1 MRPSRSVDAALSTVR
16 SDKWIAA
23 TTLLSYAMCAI
34 GAVTIV
40 FTLLVTIRSYSP
52 VWMSDQW
59 AFGLELTT
67 NGGHYP
73 LHLLWA
79 QHNEHRIPIL
89 KIFSLADIYFFSGRN
104 LSLYA
109 WNWVTQLI
117 MFGLSIYAIRRL
129 GSLSSWQFR
138 TLVGFVAF
146 CEFNPNQLENFTWGF
161 QSAFFM
167 AFLFS
172 FLAICCLAFYAQRTD
187 QGTAHKRSV
196 LLWLCV
202 AAAFLGECNLA
213 SGLIL
218 WAILPFCVLM
228 LGLSRKLLRPLLFF
242 GILSIGLYLIGYQSP
257 GHHTHPADALR
268 RPFQVLRYI
277 QTYLGASWD
286 NVSRGWGM
294 FLSLLAISF
303 VAGAWLHATFRNQR
317 HERLYVVSLSMAMLC
332 LLAAA
337 MTALGRLNF
346 GYSQAASS
354 RYQTPA
360 MLFWCFGAIA
370 AVTISNDSRRKKFAF
385 VALQIICTA
394 FFVFQAKSYGSIL
407 ATYDATTFNR
417 NVSGLALE
425 AGVDPQKTKNLYPV
439 PGLIDWYGFMQ
450 RNGIIPPPFP
460 EYSHVGAPL
469 RTAYEVASATMCE
482 GFIDGVQPVAGNASA
497 SFSATGWASINSA
510 LTRKSTIILV
520 ANDDRIAG
528 IGITGSPRPD
538 IVSAGLLP
546 ESQLDSGWFGYAKF
560 NPSETAVRAY
570 EELPGKKVC
579 PLSGEVKIPR

>member
-1 MRPSRSVDAALSTVR
+1 MMPSRSVESPLSNVR
-16 SDKWIAA
+16 DGKWFAPI
-23 TTLLSYAMCAI
+23 TLLSYVMCAV
-34 GAVTIV
+34 GAATLLI
-40 FTLLVTIRSYSP
+40 TLLVTIRSYSP

-59 AFGLELTT
+59 AFGLELAT

-109 WNWVTQLI
+109 WNWVMQLT

-129 GSLSSWQFR
+129 GNLSSWQFR
-138 TLVGFVAF
+138 TLVGFLAF

-167 AFLFS
+167 AFFFS
-172 FLAICCLAFYAQRTD
+172 FLAICCLAFYAERVEQRT
-187 QGTAHKRSV
+187 THNRSV

-202 AAAFLGECNLA
+202 AAAFLAECNLA

-228 LGLSRKLLRPLLFF
+228 LGLPRALLRPLLFF
-242 GILSIGLYLIGYQSP
+242 GVLSIGLYLIGYQSP
-257 GHHTHPADALR
+257 GHHTHPSDALR
-268 RPFQVLRYI
+268 RPFQVLKYI

-303 VAGAWLHATFRNQR
+303 VAVAWSYGVLR
-317 HERLYVVSLSMAMLC
+317 HRHRQHLYVVSLSMAMLC

-370 AVTISNDSRRKKFAF
+370 AVTFSSDSPRNRSAF
-385 VALQIICTA
+385 VVLQLTCIA
-394 FFVFQAKSYGSIL
+394 FFVFQARSYASIL
-407 ATYDATTFNR
+407 AAYDATTFNR
-417 NVSGLALE
+417 NVAGLALE
-425 AGVDPQKTKNLYPV
+425 AGTDPQKILNLYPL
-439 PGLIDWYGFMQ
+439 PGPIDWYRFVS
-450 RNGIIPPPFP
+450 RNHIIPPPFP
-460 EYSHVGAPL
+460 EYSHVGASL
-469 RTAYEVASATMCE
+469 RSVYEVTPTTMCQ
-482 GFIDGVQPVAGNASA
+482 GFIDGVQPVAGDSSA
-497 SFSATGWASINSA
+497 SFSASGWASVHSV
-510 LTRKSTIILV
+510 LTRKSVIILV
-520 ANDDRIAG
+520 GNNDRIAG
-528 IGITGSPRPD
+528 IGITGAPRPD

-560 NPSETAVRAY
+560 NPSETTARAY
-570 EELPGKKVC
+570 EELSGRKVC